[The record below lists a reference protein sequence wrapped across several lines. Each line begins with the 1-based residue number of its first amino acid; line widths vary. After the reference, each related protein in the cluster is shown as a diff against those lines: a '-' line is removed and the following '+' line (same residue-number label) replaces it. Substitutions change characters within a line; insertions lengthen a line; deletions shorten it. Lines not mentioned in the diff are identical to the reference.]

1 MFEGVLFLIIYI
13 AWGLIVSYLFPVI
26 ITKNIFKFQL
36 TKKEYFSYFIYLL
49 FFPISVLFSKSYY
62 KNLEKQNIV
71 NTKMKFVKIIW
82 IMFII
87 SFSFSLFINQ
97 LFIKE
102 YIAKP
107 FQANGQSMYSA
118 IYDKQFILITRVWL
132 SNYRW
137 DIIVY
142 KPWVSEIKQYF
153 LWRIIG
159 LPGETIK
166 IENGLVSKKIDWNFE
181 PLEES
186 YLDSQSDEYTFVKND
201 REAVIYNIPENRYFV
216 LWDNRNH
223 STDSRSCFSSCSIEK
238 SSHFISQS
246 DIEWKYFFD
255 LWYLDFETF
264 KFKNDHLWID
274 TVPKF
279 FDIK

>member
-1 MFEGVLFLIIYI
+1 
-13 AWGLIVSYLFPVI
+13 
-26 ITKNIFKFQL
+26 
-36 TKKEYFSYFIYLL
+36 
-49 FFPISVLFSKSYY
+49 
-62 KNLEKQNIV
+62 
-71 NTKMKFVKIIW
+71 MKFIKIIW
-82 IMFII
+82 VMFLI
-87 SFSFSLFINQ
+87 SFTFSLFINQ

-107 FQANGQSMYSA
+107 FQSNGQSMYSA

-132 SNYRW
+132 NNQRW

-142 KPWVSEIKQYF
+142 KPWVSEVKQYF

-166 IENGLVSKKIDWNFE
+166 IENWLVSKKIDWNFK

-186 YLDSQSDEYTFVKND
+186 YLDSQSDKYTFVKND
-201 REAVIYNIPENRYFV
+201 REAVIYNIPEDRYFV

-223 STDSRSCFSSCSIEK
+223 STDSRSCFSSCSIEE

-246 DIEWKYFFD
+246 NIEWKYFFD
-255 LWYLDFETF
+255 LWYVDFETF
-264 KFKNDHLWID
+264 KFKNDYLWID